1 MGAVIQSLHDP
12 AERIR
17 SMRSLKILPGKYDIP
32 FWGGKCFERVNEFI

>member
-17 SMRSLKILPGKYDIP
+17 SERSLKMLSGKHDVP
-32 FWGGKCFERVNEFI
+32 FRGGKCLK